1 MEAEGLQTPGMLSIA
16 VHALRTHLSIHSV
29 LSTTLKGDTLS
40 ILMPTIQL
48 VPDTIY
54 LEIALDPTG

>member
-1 MEAEGLQTPGMLSIA
+1 MEEGFPLHYQT
-16 VHALRTHLSIHSV
+16 
-29 LSTTLKGDTLS
+29 
-40 ILMPTIQL
+40 ILGTPDDCPTIQL